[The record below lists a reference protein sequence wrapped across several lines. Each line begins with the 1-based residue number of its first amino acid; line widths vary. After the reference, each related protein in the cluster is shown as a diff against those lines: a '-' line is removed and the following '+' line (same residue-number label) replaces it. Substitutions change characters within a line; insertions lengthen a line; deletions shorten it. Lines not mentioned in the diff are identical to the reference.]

1 MNDLYNIFGT
11 RITNALTR
19 NGIYSIEQLKEENS
33 KYPIEKWY
41 GYSGHW
47 RCIGPKAY
55 EKIKEY
61 LKDQDAMPFPF
72 RKFCK
77 LLYGIERLLR

>member
-1 MNDLYNIFGT
+1 MENLYSIFGT
-11 RITNALTR
+11 RIANALTR

-55 EKIKEY
+55 EKIKKY
-61 LKDQDAMPFPF
+61 LEDQ
-72 RKFCK
+72 
-77 LLYGIERLLR
+77 G